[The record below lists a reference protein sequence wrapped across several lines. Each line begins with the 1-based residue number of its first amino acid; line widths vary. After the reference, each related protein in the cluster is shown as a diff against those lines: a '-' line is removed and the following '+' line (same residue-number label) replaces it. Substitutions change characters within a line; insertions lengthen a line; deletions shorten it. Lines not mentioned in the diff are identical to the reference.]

1 MTTEPSS
8 PKRRHILS
16 SINREE
22 PRPSSRHAED
32 KITPQRT
39 ATPDAPSSA
48 GAGEDAAPEY
58 FEHKSSKFRFKSKR
72 RSHRSS
78 RHREQDNDDGSGR
91 GSSHRSSKRRDV
103 EHEDDRDRDGDHSSS
118 RRHRHNRHHHRH
130 KRRRERSRT
139 RSLTRSLTPPNPH
152 GPPPLSPETAFRE
165 SLFDAMADDE
175 GASYWEGVYGQP
187 IHLYS
192 NQRSGPQGELEQM
205 DDDEYAAYV
214 RQKMWE
220 KTHQGLLE
228 ERAKREEQR
237 QQKDTKE
244 TEARRLTKEMEESI
258 RRGDERRKRK
268 GWQTRWDAYVQAWT
282 AWDGG
287 VESMS
292 WPVAGGNRADINSE
306 NVRDFFIH
314 GLDPLEIGEKEFL
327 AKLKEERVRWHPDKI
342 QQKLGGKFDD
352 SVRRDATAVFQIIDK
367 LWSDSRSKS

>member
-16 SINREE
+16 SINREG

-58 FEHKSSKFRFKSKR
+58 SEHKSSKFRFKSKR

-130 KRRRERSRT
+130 KRRRERSR
-139 RSLTRSLTPPNPH
+139 TRSLTPPNPH

-282 AWDGG
+282 AWDSG